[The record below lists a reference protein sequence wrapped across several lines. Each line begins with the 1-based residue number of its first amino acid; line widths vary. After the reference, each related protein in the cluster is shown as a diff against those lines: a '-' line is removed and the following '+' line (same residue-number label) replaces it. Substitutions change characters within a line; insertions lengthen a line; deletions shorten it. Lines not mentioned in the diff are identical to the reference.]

1 LRLAVEVELALPS
14 EEVGWSSVLRL
25 MAASHAPVAPLSLT
39 LRTHVSATQIKIV
52 VAALALLS
60 LAVAGLVLALSL
72 PNEAATQ
79 PGSFLGSSRTAP

>member
-1 LRLAVEVELALPS
+1 
-14 EEVGWSSVLRL
+14 

-52 VAALALLS
+52 AAALGLLS

-79 PGSFLGSSRTAP
+79 QPGSFFGPSRTAP